1 VFCESRTVIVSTR
14 LGANHCACGR
24 TATGR
29 AASESR
35 AQARSLSLS
44 TLDSARLPAGVRIGH
59 IPRSAQKGA
68 SVSSAK
74 RIKEEAHQLVDGL
87 DDAAT
92 WDDLMYQIYVRQ
104 SIEAGLADSAAGRTV
119 SVEQVRAH
127 FGLPR

>member
-1 VFCESRTVIVSTR
+1 
-14 LGANHCACGR
+14 
-24 TATGR
+24 
-29 AASESR
+29 
-35 AQARSLSLS
+35 
-44 TLDSARLPAGVRIGH
+44 
-59 IPRSAQKGA
+59 
-68 SVSSAK
+68 VSSAK